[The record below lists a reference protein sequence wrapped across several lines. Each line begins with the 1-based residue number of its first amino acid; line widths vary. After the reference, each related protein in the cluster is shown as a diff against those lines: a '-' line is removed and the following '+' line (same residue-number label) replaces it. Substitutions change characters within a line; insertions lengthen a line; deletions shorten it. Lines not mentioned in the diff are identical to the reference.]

1 MEIRS
6 TYSRMELNSKDN
18 ITKEKMMDIVFLYG
32 QMDLITKDNLKKIS
46 YIWKQNKMHGFCIFK
61 YKDEK

>member
-1 MEIRS
+1 
-6 TYSRMELNSKDN
+6 MELNSKDN
-18 ITKEKMMDIVFLYG
+18 INKEKMMENVFLYG

-61 YKDEK
+61 YKDDK